1 MRPDAF
7 ALAFAL
13 LLGEDPVRAEP
24 EPQDPGGPPVAS
36 AAEPKAASAAAPAAD
51 STAASA
57 RPFVAGGYD
66 DKPYLTGVFGRI
78 RVGGYVDVLGAWVR
92 EDGVTSELG
101 LSLTR
106 WNLLAATELGSR
118 VRVWSEVEIEDGGEE
133 VTLELAQ
140 VDVHLVSAFNVRA
153 GMLLLPLGRFNLT
166 HDAPRNELPSRP
178 AEAEQ
183 LLGVAIAQP
192 GLGVFGQHTRAES
205 RFTWEL
211 HAVNGYQ
218 DGILVT
224 SPDGT
229 RLPAGKKNPEDANA
243 SPGFVGRVEW
253 SPRSRT
259 SLGVSGYHGAY
270 NVYRL
275 EGMDVDERRDVS
287 VAVLDVDVPVGPV
300 TLSGEAAAVRV
311 ELPPSFAGAFAS
323 RQGGF
328 YAQAAVPFAL
338 PRTLTASSP
347 PFTAAIRVD
356 AVDFDRDLAGDSMRS
371 LTLGVNVRPVPE
383 AACKLA
389 YVRGETRDRFDN
401 LATFARIELALSTYF

>member
-1 MRPDAF
+1 MRPEAF
-7 ALAFAL
+7 ALAFVL
-13 LLGEDPVRAEP
+13 LLGEDPLRAEP
-24 EPQDPGGPPVAS
+24 DPQAPGGPPVAA
-36 AAEPKAASAAAPAAD
+36 AAEPEAAPAAAPAGD
-51 STAASA
+51 STAVSP

-66 DKPYLTGVFGRI
+66 DKPYLAGFFGRI
-78 RVGGYVDVLGAWVR
+78 RVGGYVDLLGAWVR

-101 LSLTR
+101 LALTR
-106 WNLLAATELGSR
+106 WNLLASTDLGSR
-118 VRVWSEVEIEDGGEE
+118 VRVWSEVEIEEGGEE

-192 GLGVFGQHTRAES
+192 GLGFFGQHTRSGS

-218 DGILVT
+218 DGILVA
-224 SPDGT
+224 SPEGT

-243 SPGFVGRVEW
+243 SPAFVGRVEW
-253 SPRSRT
+253 SPGSRT
-259 SLGVSGYHGAY
+259 ALGFSGYHGAY

-275 EGMDVDERRDVS
+275 DGMDVEERRDVS
-287 VAVLDVDVPVGPV
+287 VAALDVDVPVGPV
-300 TLSGEAAAVRV
+300 TLSGEASAVRV
-311 ELPPSFAGAFAS
+311 QLPPSFAGVFAS

-328 YAQAAVPFAL
+328 
-338 PRTLTASSP
+338 
-347 PFTAAIRVD
+347 
-356 AVDFDRDLAGDSMRS
+356 
-371 LTLGVNVRPVPE
+371 
-383 AACKLA
+383 
-389 YVRGETRDRFDN
+389 
-401 LATFARIELALSTYF
+401 